1 MSEGKKYLSTGDIAG
16 YCEVNV
22 TTVKRWI
29 REGHLPGFQTPM
41 GHFRVTKQDFIQFL
55 HDNNMPIDE
64 ALVEKEDKRVLIID
78 DDPGMIK
85 TILMTLEGMDIEMSV
100 DSATDGYE
108 GLMKIGQS
116 VPDLLIIDLNMPKI
130 NGYEVIKQVKESK
143 AFSSAEIMVVSSV
156 LSEEAESRLEALG
169 VSTLLKKPF
178 KLGDLKDEVTKIFGL
193 NGSQG

>member
-1 MSEGKKYLSTGDIAG
+1 MSEGKKYLSTGDIAA

-41 GHFRVTKQDFIQFL
+41 GHFRVPKKDFIQFL
-55 HDNNMPIDE
+55 HDNKMPIDE
-64 ALVEKEDKRVLIID
+64 SLSEKGDKRVLIID

-85 TILMTLEGMDIEMSV
+85 TILMTLENMEIEMKV

-130 NGYEVIKQVKESK
+130 NGYEVIKQVKESEM
-143 AFSSAEIMVVSSV
+143 FSSAEIMVVSSV

-193 NGSQG
+193 NGSHG

>member
-1 MSEGKKYLSTGDIAG
+1 MSKGKKYLSTGDIAA

-41 GHFRVTKQDFIQFL
+41 GHFRVTKKDFIKFL
-55 HDNNMPIDE
+55 EDNKMPIDE
-64 ALVEKEDKRVLIID
+64 SLTRGNEKRVLIID

-85 TILMTLEGMDIEMSV
+85 TILMTLENMDIEMKV

-130 NGYEVIKQVKESK
+130 NGYEVIRQVKESE
-143 AFSSAEIMVVSSV
+143 AFSSAEIIVVSSV
-156 LSEEAESRLEALG
+156 LNEGSESILEDLG
-169 VSTLLKKPF
+169 VSTYLKKPF
-178 KLGDLKDEVTKIFGL
+178 KLAELKDEVTKIFGL
-193 NGSQG
+193 NGSRG

>member
-1 MSEGKKYLSTGDIAG
+1 MSEGKKYLSTGDIAA

-41 GHFRVTKQDFIQFL
+41 GHFRVPKKDFIQFL
-55 HDNNMPIDE
+55 HDNKMPIDE
-64 ALVEKEDKRVLIID
+64 SLSEGSVKRVLIID

-85 TILMTLEGMDIEMSV
+85 TILMTLESMEIEMKV

-130 NGYEVIKQVKESK
+130 NGYEVIKQVKESEM
-143 AFSSAEIMVVSSV
+143 FSSAEIMVVSSV

>member
-1 MSEGKKYLSTGDIAG
+1 MSNGKKYLSTGDVAA

-41 GHFRVTKQDFIQFL
+41 GHFRVAKEDFIQFL
-55 HDNNMPIDE
+55 HDNKMPIDE
-64 ALVEKEDKRVLIID
+64 SLSEGGDKRVLIID

-85 TILMTLEGMDIEMSV
+85 TILMTLENMDIEMSV

-143 AFSSAEIMVVSSV
+143 VFSSAEIMVVSSV

-169 VSTLLKKPF
+169 VSRYLKKPF
-178 KLGDLKDEVTKIFGL
+178 KLGDLKHEVTEIFGL